1 MRTLRMAFSLA
12 DLSDD
17 DPRVVTIKAMIND
30 QGWCLASFAR
40 VEYLIGDLV
49 WLGREMPEYAEAAG
63 RQFPMSLGGRQRTLR
78 AMLAT
83 TGPFSPYGEELEMLL
98 DRLDQLEEPRHMFV
112 HGFTSFIST
121 PAGDAAMEF
130 RTFLEPP
137 KGGGRPASR
146 YTGIVRPASLNHAR
160 FLWTVFAG
168 TFVDTTR
175 RIYVH
180 LGIETSDDRPVI

>member
-1 MRTLRMAFSLA
+1 MAFSLV

-17 DPRVVTIKAMIND
+17 DPRVVTIKAMVND

-49 WLGREMPEYAEAAG
+49 WLGRDMPQYAQVAG

-83 TGPFSPYGEELEMLL
+83 IGPFSLFREELELLL
-98 DRLDQLEEPRHMFV
+98 DRLNELEEPRHMFV

-121 PAGDAAMEF
+121 PTGDAAMEF

-137 KGGGRPASR
+137 KGGGRPARR
-146 YTGIVRPASLNHAR
+146 YTGIVRPASLSHAR

-175 RIYVH
+175 RIYSH
-180 LGIETSDDRPVI
+180 LGLEPSDERPVM